1 MTFPILATC
10 LNPDVNANIVTV
22 FGCIGELTF
31 GSLILTAVVFFILMA
46 YIMWKIGIPIQV
58 TVPLSVILLVALGS
72 TNYAVNPTFTNLL
85 LLFIMGIGILF
96 GIAIIRFVRR

>member
-1 MTFPILATC
+1 MMPILATC
-10 LNPDVNANIVTV
+10 LSPDTNASIVTV

-31 GSLILTAVVFFILMA
+31 GSIVLAAIVFFIVMA

-58 TVPLSVILLVALGS
+58 TVPLSVILLAVLGGA
-72 TNYAVNPTFTNLL
+72 NYAANPTFTNLL

-96 GIAIIRFVRR
+96 AIAIIQFVRR